1 MQSSELPFRFMSPP
15 ESRDA
20 ATLIDMI
27 RASQSAIE
35 FLSGMDEES
44 FYNNLTAVSAVN
56 YQIAVLGE
64 AAVRLS
70 RSLRARYA
78 HIPWRDVIGM
88 RNHLIHGYDD
98 VALTDVWDVV
108 KRDLPVLI
116 EQLRSIQRDLGV
128 V

>member
-1 MQSSELPFRFMSPP
+1 MSPP